1 MPGIVTRRFRHHN
14 ADQFFEA
21 FSEAEATRMYL
32 FIGRV
37 TPWSDETNPPS
48 PTDSV
53 TNTRFEIWRSMLGA
67 KKVPVGDVTFAT
79 ERNDWT
85 TGTVYAEYDDT
96 DTTLYANNFFVM
108 TEDYNVY
115 KCLYNA
121 KGGASTI
128 KPSGQSTGITT
139 TDDGYKWK
147 FMYNISTAD
156 ALKFITTNYIPV
168 ATLTAND
175 GSVQWNVQQ
184 AAANGSI
191 DVIDVTTNGTGYVGD
206 IGQAQAGSSTTI
218 TLASGA
224 SGSDSI
230 YNSSS
235 IYLTGGTG
243 SGQLRLIQ
251 SYNGTTKVATVT
263 SAFSTTP
270 DNTTTY
276 VVGPTITVSGDGS
289 TVATAY
295 ANVTSGAV
303 NQISLINTGLNYS
316 EANVAISA
324 NSSHGTG
331 AVAVPRISPP
341 GGHGSDAVGELGGHN
356 VMLNVQLSGAES
368 NTLPTTND
376 FRVLG
381 LLKNPLTSAGANATS
396 TNYDTTT
403 RLVLS
408 SVSGTWTSDELITG
422 GSSGAKARVVKYAN
436 SVASGYG
443 ATTGVLHLI
452 DIEGTFTTSETITGN
467 SSSTSATVGTITY
480 GDLKKY
486 SGDVIYIE
494 NRPAIS
500 RSSDQIEDI
509 KLVVKF

>member
-21 FSEAEATRMYL
+21 FNEADATRMYM

-37 TPWSDETNPPS
+37 TPWANETNPPA

-67 KKVPVGDVTFAT
+67 KKVPVGDITFAT
-79 ERNDWT
+79 ERNNWT
-85 TGTVYAEYDDT
+85 TSTVYAEYDDT
-96 DTTLYANNFFVM
+96 DTTLYANDFFVL

-115 KCLYNA
+115 KCLYNNN
-121 KGGASTI
+121 GATSTV
-128 KPSGQSTGITT
+128 KPSGQATGITST
-139 TDDGYKWK
+139 ADGYKWK

-168 ATLTAND
+168 KTLTANN

-191 DVIDVTTNGTGYVGD
+191 DIVDVTNGGSGYVGD
-206 IGQAQAGSSTTI
+206 IGVAQAGAASAI
-218 TLASGA
+218 TLAAGA
-224 SGSDSI
+224 SGSDGI
-230 YNSSS
+230 YNDSS
-235 IYLTGGTG
+235 IYLTSGTG
-243 SGQLRLIQ
+243 SGQLRLVQ
-251 SYNGTTKVATVT
+251 SYNGTTKVATVST
-263 SAFSTTP
+263 SWSTQP
-270 DNTTTY
+270 DATTNY
-276 VVGPTITVSGDGS
+276 VVGPTITIAGDGS
-289 TVATAY
+289 TAATAY
-295 ANVTSGAV
+295 SNVNSCAL
-303 NQISLINTGLNYS
+303 NQVSLINIGLNYS
-316 EANVAISA
+316 EANVAITA
-324 NSSHGTG
+324 NTSHGAG
-331 AVAVPRISPP
+331 AIALPRIAPP
-341 GGHGSDAVGELGGHN
+341 GGHGSDPVGELGGHN
-356 VMLNVQLSGAES
+356 VMLNIQLSGDEA

-381 LLKNPLTSAGANATS
+381 LLKNPLTSASANATA

-403 RLVLS
+403 RLILS
-408 SVSGTWTSDELITG
+408 SVTGSWTSDELIIG
-422 GSSGAKARVVKYAN
+422 GTSGAKARAVKFAN
-436 SVASGYG
+436 TVAAGYG

-452 DIEGTFTTSETITGN
+452 DVEGTFAAAETITGN
-467 SSSTSATVGTITY
+467 SSSTSATVTSITY

-494 NRPAIS
+494 NRPSIS

-509 KLVVKF
+509 KLVIKF